1 MNKILPLF
9 DEQYARE
16 YFRRKLLPHYPGFSD
31 IAAVRLRPYKKMIWE
46 TTYHVVIAYT
56 ISLSAS
62 AGKKEEIE
70 VVCVAHSNEPRA
82 NVYEALRYLWQNG
95 LPDDE
100 IVLPRPLFFSKGFNG
115 TFYRAIRGENLLH
128 YIKANDRETVS
139 HLIVLAAK
147 LFAKLHSL
155 PTATAPNFNPANSR
169 IATVIP
175 GVPSILEEMSNR
187 FEGRYAADLQKVY
200 QALVAAEEEYFSGVP
215 ALSLIHGDAHPENI
229 IRAGEQKVGLI
240 DFTDLCLGDPARDLG
255 TFIQQL
261 EYKVKGKI
269 NDVAYA
275 RETRD
280 LFLSAYQEARQLV
293 FDDSW
298 LKRIRLYYNW
308 TAIRTAIYHFL
319 KFDSDEASGRRLLEA
334 VKEDLGIK

>member
-1 MNKILPLF
+1 MNKILSLF

-16 YFRRKLLPHYPGFSD
+16 YFRRKLLPHYPGFSE
-31 IAAVRLRPYKKMIWE
+31 ITGVRLRPYKKLIWE
-46 TTYHVVIAYT
+46 TTYHVVIGYT
-56 ISLSAS
+56 ISLLAP
-62 AGKKEEIE
+62 AGKTEEIE
-70 VVCVAHSNEPRA
+70 VVCVAHSDEPRA

-100 IVLPRPLFFSKGFNG
+100 IVLPRPLFFSQGFNG

-128 YIKANDRETVS
+128 YIKANDREAVN
-139 HLIVLAAK
+139 HLVVLAAK

-155 PTATAPNFNPANSR
+155 PTAAAPNFNPANSR

-175 GVPSILEEMSNR
+175 GVPNILAEMASR
-187 FEGRYAADLQKVY
+187 YDGRYSEDLQRIY
-200 QALVAAEEEYFSGVP
+200 RSFIAAEEGYFSGVP

-229 IRAGEQKVGLI
+229 LRAGDQKVGLI

-261 EYKVKGKI
+261 EYKIKGKL
-269 NDVAYA
+269 NDAAYA

-280 LFLSAYQEARQLV
+280 LFLSAYQEARQISL
-293 FDDSW
+293 DGSW
-298 LKRIRLYYNW
+298 PERIRLYYNW

-319 KFDSDEASGRRLLEA
+319 KFDSDEASGRRLLEG
-334 VKEDLGIK
+334 VKDNWGI